1 MPRRKIREEGKRK
14 IEPPNWREEAEKL
27 LHAKPLIGSPA
38 LERGLEI
45 LKSPKTEVAFRELMD
60 AAEEGVNWKK
70 NTLSGLV
77 EDISFVASMSVA
89 STGRL
94 DEKTAARVAE
104 AIKLVQREAGWLLRC
119 EPELVKS
126 AILGFGDKFPKQ
138 DRSGPAHSS
147 AGYAIGYLDSAHRQ
161 RFGPNRPVYE
171 AILPLIQAAF
181 PAKPTNST
189 SRKTPK
195 REAIKTDLKEKWT
208 IETIRTLASKNR
220 LFNR

>member
-1 MPRRKIREEGKRK
+1 MPKRKIREEDKRK
-14 IEPPNWREEAEKL
+14 IEPPNWRDEAEKL

-60 AAEEGVNWKK
+60 AAEEGVNWTK

-77 EDISFVASMSVA
+77 EDIGFVASMSVA

-94 DEKTAARVAE
+94 DETKAARVAE
-104 AIKLVQREAGWLLRC
+104 AIKLVRREAGWLLRC
-119 EPELVKS
+119 DQDIVKS

-138 DRSGPAHSS
+138 DRPGPAPSNV
-147 AGYAIGYLDSAHRQ
+147 GYAIGYLDSAHRN
-161 RFGPNRPVYE
+161 RFGPTRPVHE

-181 PAKPTNST
+181 PAKPANDTG
-189 SRKTPK
+189 RKTPK
-195 REAIKTDLKEKWT
+195 REAKKTERKEKWT